1 MSGFEQDFAGRSG
14 VALVT
19 GGTGGLGAAVVR
31 MLAGRGSDV
40 AFTYRSNSA
49 EADRLLAGIKEA
61 GRRGAAYPVDLT
73 DDAAIGQLIA
83 DLLGQF
89 GSVHTVVHAAGP
101 HVPMIHLGKVSPAD
115 FRHQLNSDAGALF
128 GLLQPLLPS
137 LRESSASIVV
147 ISTAATHR
155 YPVRDGLSAVP
166 KGAVDSLVRALAAEE
181 GRFGVRIN
189 AVGPGM
195 ITDGMAIR
203 LMGSGELDEK
213 ALEITRANIPMR
225 RFGRATDIAEAVC
238 FLASDRAG
246 FISGQFLNV
255 DGGYTV

>member
-1 MSGFEQDFAGRSG
+1 MPDNSQQPNDFGGKPG
-14 VALVT
+14 VAFVT
-19 GGTGGLGAAVVR
+19 GGTGGLGSAVVR
-31 MLAGRGSDV
+31 MLAARGSKV
-40 AFTYRSNSA
+40 AFTYRKNVA
-49 EADRLLAGIKEA
+49 EADKLLAEIG
-61 GRRGAAYPVDLT
+61 GGAAYPLDLT
-73 DDAAIGQLIA
+73 DDAAIA
-83 DLLGQF
+83 DVREQLLGQF

-101 HVPMIHLGKVSPAD
+101 HVPMIHLSQVTPAD
-115 FRHQLNSDAGALF
+115 FRNQLNEDAGALF
-128 GLLQPLLPS
+128 ALLQPLLPD
-137 LRESSASIVV
+137 LRESKGNIVV

-181 GRFGVRIN
+181 GRFGIRVN

-225 RFGRATDIAEAVC
+225 RFGRAADIAEAVC